1 MAFSFIGIL
10 SVLLEAFRPLV
21 PFLIAWIAIDGVLVV
36 YALRQ
41 NQFAHQRARR
51 MALVV
56 GMLAMIAAFV
66 FGPTLTQASFANFI
80 ALIDWVLLAAMAFGV
95 GVLIFVLTLPVTSL
109 LKY

>member
-1 MAFSFIGIL
+1 MAFSLIGIL

-21 PFLIAWIAIDGVLVV
+21 PFLIAWVVIDM
-36 YALRQ
+36 ALLAYTMNK

-51 MALVV
+51 VALMV
-56 GMLAMIAAFV
+56 GMLAMILAFI

-95 GVLIFVLTLPVTSL
+95 GVAAFVLTLPVTSL